1 MKKVLAIAGSD
12 CSGGAGIQADLKT
25 FSAHGVYGMSVITS
39 VVAENTCKVISIHN
53 VPVKNIEEQLDAVFT
68 DIEPDAV
75 KVGMLPNA
83 SVMSA
88 VARKL
93 KEYQVKRAVIDPVMA
108 AKGGCA
114 LMQPQ
119 AHETLVKKIIPI
131 SYLLT
136 PNIPEAEEMLH
147 CTLKTIEDMKEA
159 CKKIQKLGAENVL
172 VKGGHFEGE
181 PVDVLYDGTEFYQF
195 RGKRVESE
203 NTHGTGCT
211 LSSAITANLANGLSL
226 TAAVEQAK
234 KYVTNAILYTTPI
247 GHGHGPVN
255 HFYQYVQKQEE

>member
-1 MKKVLAIAGSD
+1 MKKVLTIAGSD

-25 FSAHGVYGMSVITS
+25 FSAHGTYGMSVITS

-53 VPVKNIEEQLDAVFT
+53 VPIKSIEEQMDAVFT

-75 KVGMLPNA
+75 KVGMLSND
-83 SVMSA
+83 SVMYA

-93 KEYQVKRAVIDPVMA
+93 KEYQVKRAVIDPVMV

-114 LMQPQ
+114 LMEPE
-119 AHETLVKKIIPI
+119 AHEALVKEIIPA

-136 PNIPEAEEMLH
+136 PNIPEAEEILH
-147 CTLKTIEDMKEA
+147 CTIQTLEDMKEA
-159 CKKIQKLGAENVL
+159 CKRIHELGAQNVL

-181 PVDVLYDGTEFYQF
+181 PVDVLYDGTEYYQF
-195 RGKRVESE
+195 QGKRIHSK

-226 TAAVEQAK
+226 PLAVKMGKE
-234 KYVTNAILYTTPI
+234 YVTNAILHTTPI
-247 GHGHGPVN
+247 GHGHGPTN
-255 HFYQYVQKQEE
+255 HFYQWFHD